1 MSMNCSE
8 HSEVSSCNYKAREFG
23 VTKGMWMKRAKDLCP
38 SLIILP
44 YDFDRIEKVSEIDDE
59 S

>member
-44 YDFDRIEKVSEIDDE
+44 YDFDRIEKVK
-59 S
+59 

>member
-23 VTKGMWMKRAKDLCP
+23 VTKGMWMKRAKDSCP